1 MRLAY
6 IADGTSL
13 HVQRWLNYFA
23 STGYEVHLI
32 SGRVMAG
39 YHENVRVH
47 LLTRFCPRIWW
58 LFQYPSFL
66 LWIFQARQ
74 LVGRIKPDVV
84 DSQYITVYGFL
95 AACSG
100 FHPLVVAA
108 MGSDILIDSRRNI
121 LLKSMVKYPLKRADV
136 VICNSD
142 TVKDRLISLETNP
155 EKIYKIYNGIDTHQ
169 FSLQRR
175 DAGFKHKWFAGGGP
189 VVISIRSLRPLYNVE
204 MLVRAIPLIL
214 VEVPEAK
221 FIIGGQGEQKIYLE
235 NMAQSLG
242 ISNSVSFVG
251 WIPHD
256 DLSRFLASS
265 DVYVST
271 SRSDSASLSLQE
283 AMACELA
290 PVVTDLPGNREWIDD
305 SENGFVVP
313 QNDVTALANKVA
325 YLLKN
330 SEARTRFGRL
340 GREIIQERAE
350 YQKEM
355 AKMDKIY
362 RQLVRSKE

>member
-6 IADGTSL
+6 IADGASL

-23 STGYEVHLI
+23 SKGYEVHLI
-32 SGRVMAG
+32 SWRVMAG

-47 LLTRFCPRIWW
+47 LLTRFCPRIWG
-58 LFQYPSFL
+58 LSQYLSFL

-74 LVGRIKPDVV
+74 LVKKIKPDVV
-84 DSQYITVYGFL
+84 DNQFITVYGFL

-100 FHPLVVAA
+100 FHPLVVTA

-121 LLKSMVKYPLKRADV
+121 LLKSMVKYPLKKADV
-136 VICNSD
+136 VICDSE
-142 TVKDRLISLETNP
+142 TVKDRLLSLDTNP

-175 DAGFKHKWFAGGGP
+175 DAGVKHKWFASGGP
-189 VVISIRSLRPLYNVE
+189 VVISIRNLRPLYNVE

-214 VEVPEAK
+214 GEVPEAQ
-221 FIIGGQGEQKIYLE
+221 FIIGGDGEQKTYLE
-235 NMAQSLG
+235 NLAKSLG

-251 WIPHD
+251 WIPHN
-256 DLSRFLASS
+256 DLPGYLASS

-271 SRSDSASLSLQE
+271 SLSDSTSLSLQE

-290 PVVTDLPGNREWIDD
+290 PVVTDLPANREWIND
-305 SENGFVVP
+305 SENGFIVP
-313 QNDVTALANKVA
+313 QNDVPALASKVA
-325 YLLKN
+325 YLLN
-330 SEARTRFGRL
+330 NNETRMRFGRL
-340 GREIIQERAE
+340 GREIIQAKAE

-355 AKMDKIY
+355 EKMDKIY
-362 RQLVRSKE
+362 RQLVGSK